1 MVTLEVGRE
10 QRKPFRERKRVSSV
24 RMEVALNSWCFVGA
38 QNRYYEA
45 LNPYDRWYDEFV
57 EWCNHLL

>member
-24 RMEVALNSWCFVGA
+24 RMEVALIIIAVPILFITLMDGSLDTGI
-38 QNRYYEA
+38 RS
-45 LNPYDRWYDEFV
+45 
-57 EWCNHLL
+57 